1 MEAHVYLC
9 ACLGVESD
17 TCGVAVGEL
26 WRVSLTAHVD
36 RGGEVPEDMWCGSG
50 GAHVQ
55 AGRHMRVYIIARV
68 CVLGV
73 DLRLPGGCL

>member
-26 WRVSLTAHVD
+26 WRVSLTAHMD
-36 RGGEVPEDMWCGSG
+36 RGGEVPEDTWCGSG
-50 GAHVQ
+50 GAHV
-55 AGRHMRVYIIARV
+55 
-68 CVLGV
+68 
-73 DLRLPGGCL
+73 